1 MFDKIKESLLKF
13 PTKMKDVNNDDTVA
27 EYRAFEELHQFTE
40 YSVIGGFVSA
50 GQGNVKDLYMLTRK
64 LSGKFQQSNMP
75 IRDREGQMLMTT
87 EQ

>member
-1 MFDKIKESLLKF
+1 MKF
-13 PTKMKDVNNDDTVA
+13 PTKMKDVNNDNTVA
-27 EYRAFEELHQFTE
+27 EYRAFEEFRQFTE
-40 YSVIGGFVSA
+40 SSVTGGFVSA

-64 LSGKFQQSNMP
+64 LSGKFQHSNMP